1 MNTKK
6 IIELFDTTLRDGT
19 QGEGVNISIH
29 DKLAITKRLDEF
41 GIDIIEGGWPGSN
54 PKDEEY
60 FQKVQELKLKN
71 SKICAFGSTARF
83 PDKIE
88 SDNNL
93 NKLVESNAPV
103 ITIFGKTWRFHSE
116 KTLGLLDEENEKLI
130 YQSVKFLVDAG
141 RRVIFDAEHFYDGY
155 KDDPKFAID
164 MCKAAV
170 KGGADTI
177 TLCDTNGGSL
187 PHEIFD
193 ITSEVV
199 KNIDV
204 PIGIH
209 AHNDGGVAV
218 ANSIAAV
225 GAGVRHIQGTMNGVG
240 ERCGNANLCT
250 IIPNLILKMDCNT
263 ITSLNLKNLTS
274 LSNFVYE
281 MINVSPNTRAPF
293 VGNSAFAHK
302 GGIHVSSV
310 LKDSRMYEHIE
321 PSNVGNI
328 QRVIISDLSGQ
339 SNIRYKAE
347 KLGINL
353 PDDKEFNK
361 RFVQFLKGLEYKGF
375 QFDGAEA
382 SFEILLRAELNE
394 KTSFFNINYA
404 KVNVMFDDNGDEYSE
419 AVLKVEVGGEVEHT
433 AADGQG
439 PVNALDKAL
448 RKALIRFYPELEN
461 IYLID
466 YKVRVL
472 GEGDGTSAK
481 VRVLIESGDHNNEW
495 STVGVSENI
504 IQASLQALSD
514 SINYKLF
521 KQKQSLKP
529 NLQS

>member
-1 MNTKK
+1 MDKTQT
-6 IIELFDTTLRDGT
+6 IELFDTTLRDGT

-60 FQKVQELKLKN
+60 FQKVHELKLKN
-71 SKICAFGSTARF
+71 AKICAFGSTARY

-88 SDNNL
+88 TDNNL
-93 NKLVESNAPV
+93 QKLIESNAPV

-116 KTLGLLDEENEKLI
+116 KTLGLSDKENEELI
-130 YQSVKFLVDAG
+130 FKSVKYLVDKG
-141 RRVIFDAEHFYDGY
+141 RRVIFDAEHFFDGY
-155 KDDPKFAID
+155 KADPKFAID

-177 TLCDTNGGSL
+177 ALCDTNGGSL
-187 PHEIFD
+187 PHEVYD
-193 ITSEVV
+193 ITIDVA
-199 KNIDV
+199 KNIEV
-204 PIGIH
+204 KLGIH
-209 AHNDGGVAV
+209 AHNDGGMAA

-225 GAGVRHIQGTMNGVG
+225 DAGAVHVQGTMNGVG
-240 ERCGNANLCT
+240 ERCGNANLST
-250 IIPNLILKMDCNT
+250 IIPNLILKMDMRT
-263 ITSLNLKNLTS
+263 QTELNLKNLTS
-274 LSNFVYE
+274 LSNFIYE

-293 VGNSAFAHK
+293 VGKSAFAHK

-328 QRVIISDLSGQ
+328 QRVIVSDLSGQ

-347 KLGINL
+347 KLGIKL
-353 PDDKEFNK
+353 PDDNEFNK

-382 SFEILLRAELNE
+382 SFELLLRAELNE
-394 KTSFFNINYA
+394 KTSFFNITYA
-404 KVNVMFDDNGDEYSE
+404 KVNVMFDDKGDEYSE
-419 AVLKVEVGGEVEHT
+419 AVLKVEVDGEVEHT

-448 RKALIRFYPELEN
+448 RKALIRFYPELEE

-472 GEGDGTSAK
+472 GEGDGTGAK
-481 VRVLIESGDHNNEW
+481 VRVLIESGDHHNEW

-504 IQASLQALSD
+504 IQASLQALID

-521 KQKQSLKP
+521 KRE
-529 NLQS
+529 

>member
-1 MNTKK
+1 MDSNKV
-6 IIELFDTTLRDGT
+6 IELFDTTLRDGT

-60 FQKVQELKLKN
+60 FQKVQELDLKN
-71 SKICAFGSTARF
+71 VKVCAFGSTARF

-93 NKLVESNAPV
+93 QKLAESNAPV

-116 KTLGLLDEENEKLI
+116 KTLGLTDEQNEELI
-130 YQSVKFLVDAG
+130 YKSVKYLVDKG
-141 RRVIFDAEHFYDGY
+141 RRVIFDAEHYFDGY
-155 KDDPKFAID
+155 KDDPKFALD

-170 KGGADTI
+170 KGGADTVV
-177 TLCDTNGGSL
+177 LCDTNGGSL
-187 PHEIFD
+187 PHEVYD
-193 ITSEVV
+193 ITVDTLKNV
-199 KNIDV
+199 KA

-209 AHNDGGVAV
+209 AHNDGGMAE
-218 ANSIAAV
+218 ANSIACVEAGAV
-225 GAGVRHIQGTMNGVG
+225 HVQGTINGVG

-250 IIPNLILKMDCNT
+250 IIPNLYLKMGWKT
-263 ITSLNLKNLTS
+263 KTELNLKNLTS
-274 LSNFVYE
+274 ISNFVYE
-281 MINVSPNTRAPF
+281 MINITPNTRSPF
-293 VGNSAFAHK
+293 VGKSAFAHK

-321 PSNVGNI
+321 PGNVGNV
-328 QRVIISDLSGQ
+328 QRVIVSDLSGQ

-347 KLGINL
+347 KLGITL

-361 RFVQFLKGLEYKGF
+361 KFVQFLKGLEYKGF

-382 SFEILLRAELNE
+382 SFELLLRAELNE
-394 KTSFFNINYA
+394 KTSFFNITYA
-404 KVNVMFDDNGDEYSE
+404 KVNVMFNDKGDEYSE
-419 AVLKVEVGGEVEHT
+419 AVMKVEVNGETEHT
-433 AADGQG
+433 AADGHG

-448 RKALIRFYPELEN
+448 RKALIRFYPELDE
-461 IYLID
+461 IHLLD

-472 GEGDGTSAK
+472 GEGDGTGAK
-481 VRVLIESGDHNNEW
+481 VRVLIESGDHQNEW

-521 KQKQSLKP
+521 RQTVKS
-529 NLQS
+529 

>member
-1 MNTKK
+1 MEKNQT
-6 IIELFDTTLRDGT
+6 IELFDTTLRDGT

-41 GIDIIEGGWPGSN
+41 GVDIIEGGWPGSN

-60 FQKVQELKLKN
+60 FQKVQELDLKN
-71 SKICAFGSTARF
+71 AIVCAFGSTARF
-83 PDKIE
+83 PDKIDE
-88 SDNNL
+88 DNNL
-93 NKLVESNAPV
+93 QKLVSSNAKI

-116 KTLGLLDEENEKLI
+116 KTLGLTDEQNEELI
-130 YQSVKFLVDAG
+130 YRSIKFLVESG
-141 RRVIFDAEHFYDGY
+141 RRVIFDAEHFFDGY

-177 TLCDTNGGSL
+177 VLCDTNGGSL
-187 PHEIFD
+187 PHEVYD
-193 ITSEVV
+193 ITVETIKEVGA
-199 KNIDV
+199 

-209 AHNDGGVAV
+209 AHNDGGMAA
-218 ANSIAAV
+218 ANSIACVEAGAV
-225 GAGVRHIQGTMNGVG
+225 HVQGTINGVG

-250 IIPNLILKMDCNT
+250 IIPNLILKMGWKTKTD
-263 ITSLNLKNLTS
+263 LNLKNLTS
-274 LSNFVYE
+274 LANFVYE
-281 MINVSPNTRAPF
+281 MINISPNTRAPF
-293 VGNSAFAHK
+293 VGKSAFAHK

-321 PSNVGNI
+321 PNTVGNI
-328 QRVIISDLSGQ
+328 QRVIVSDLSGQ

-347 KLGINL
+347 KLGIKL
-353 PDDKEFNK
+353 PDEKDFNK

-382 SFEILLRAELNE
+382 SFELLLRAELNE
-394 KTSFFNINYA
+394 RTSFFKITYA

-419 AVLKVEVGGEVEHT
+419 AVLKVRVGDEIEHT
-433 AADGQG
+433 AADGIG

-448 RKALIRFYPELEN
+448 RKALMRFYPELGE
-461 IYLID
+461 IRLID

-472 GEGDGTSAK
+472 GEGDGTAAK
-481 VRVLIESGDHNNEW
+481 VRVLIESGDHDSEW
-495 STVGVSENI
+495 STVGVSDNI
-504 IQASLQALSD
+504 IQASLQALID

-521 KQKQSLKP
+521 KRNK
-529 NLQS
+529 